1 MIYPLEH
8 TNVALSGQIKF
19 DIYLKKDD
27 MNIYTT
33 DLKISPVSENVPFSY
48 ENGVRDILKSHKY
61 NLKKMRTLLGDM
73 FYETYPNI
81 NSNYFLPNR
90 TDVRQKFD
98 CQYEAGFR
106 RAPYKKY
113 GKQMMFFLPLWIE
126 KKEDLDDLFEGLCI
140 GINGYEEPIVFSED
154 MKNYFTDWFDF
165 KKDKKEQDEQFLMN
179 IDLSKY
185 TAFIYGTD
193 IEDGIDKKVDIS
205 DIVKTLRDRERP
217 LIEQNN
223 LLTSQFKAN
232 HLIVKQLV
240 NLNFVFDPY
249 DIVNELIGPKVGEE
263 LNVDVIYK
271 ENNKK
276 VPYKDFYFNNCEIP
290 QLVFNEPFELT
301 KVSNETIFQNTKE
314 DLVYDFALVNKIAP
328 TIVNWSCLLTEPRFF
343 NLCSEFAYDDKNG
356 NKSELP
362 LFASNFANQNDTL
375 FNNIYNFC
383 KVGRWPV
390 GDDGEQ
396 LDFNLVKSTLELSI
410 GKMDSAEF
418 KGTNVQSSF
427 STRIDKDY
435 IYRGNKIAGI
445 GSGKYEEIRFRILVY
460 ESEEQ
465 LFQMCKAE
473 SADGVKLVKTL
484 IISTETISHLIN
496 FKSFTE
502 MLEIADSAFE
512 GWYEKVVDANK
523 FKTFVMKKSISSKIH
538 PCSNKDLVAYD
549 LYKNDHTHIVL
560 RRFDGNIYPLLID
573 ANDELLY
580 NKYYI
585 YRTESETNSGY
596 FGQHLWPNYRKDDKF
611 YLFNSLTRAEYL
623 DFCKG
628 IIECPMLGTGETKLK
643 YLLPEY
649 DFVIG
654 YNEGFSKE
662 NPLKP
667 IDYLK
672 VNKQLGEYAEYYD
685 FEVLSLDEKLEDNI
699 IKYKYKVKYTLK

>member
-19 DIYLKKDD
+19 DIYLKKDS

-81 NSNYFLPNR
+81 NSNYFLPDGTKKESR
-90 TDVRQKFD
+90 FD
-98 CQYEAGFR
+98 WQYEAGFR
-106 RAPYKKY
+106 RASYKKY

-126 KKEDLDDLFEGLCI
+126 KKEDLGDLFEGLSI
-140 GINGYEEPIVFSED
+140 GINGYEEPIIFSED
-154 MKNYFTDWFDF
+154 MKNYFKDWFDV
-165 KKDKKEQDEQFLMN
+165 KNDTEKQEEQFLMN

-249 DIVNELIGPKVGEE
+249 DVLNEFIGPKVGEE
-263 LNVDVIYK
+263 LKVDVIYSK
-271 ENNKK
+271 NNKK

-290 QLVFNEPFELT
+290 QMVIKEPFLT
-301 KVSNETIFQNTKE
+301 EKIADETIFQNTKE

-328 TIVNWSCLLTEPRFF
+328 TIVNWSCFLTEPRFF
-343 NLCSEFAYDDKNG
+343 NLCSEFAYDDLNG

-362 LFASNFANQNDTL
+362 LFLSNFANQSDTL

-383 KVGRWPV
+383 KVGKWPV

-396 LDFNLVKSTLELSI
+396 LDFTEIKSVLNLSV
-410 GKMDSAEF
+410 GKLDSDGY
-418 KGTNVQSSF
+418 KDTVIQSSF
-427 STRIDKDY
+427 STRIDTDY
-435 IYRGNKIAGI
+435 VYRGNKIAGI
-445 GSGKYEEIRFRILVY
+445 GSGKYKEICFRILVY
-460 ESEEQ
+460 ESEEE
-465 LFQMCKAE
+465 LFEMCQA
-473 SADGVKLVKTL
+473 ADSSDTKKVKTL

-496 FKSFTE
+496 FKAFTDR
-502 MLEIADSAFE
+502 LVSVDSDFE

-523 FKTFVMKKSISSKIH
+523 LKTFIMKKSISSKIH

-549 LYKNDHTHIVL
+549 LYKNDHTHIVV

-573 ANDELLY
+573 VDDEMLY

-585 YRTESETNSGY
+585 YRTADETDNGY

-611 YLFNSLTRAEYL
+611 YLFNSLTRTEYL
-623 DFCKG
+623 EYCND
-628 IIECPMLGTGETKLK
+628 IIEHPLLGTGKTKVK
-643 YLLPEY
+643 YLLPEIELE
-649 DFVIG
+649 IG
-654 YNEGFSKE
+654 YKEGFSKDA
-662 NPLKP
+662 PLKP
-667 IDYLK
+667 IEYLK
-672 VNKQLGEYAEYYD
+672 VNKQLGEYAKYYD
-685 FEVLSLDEKLEDNI
+685 FEVLALDEKLEYNI